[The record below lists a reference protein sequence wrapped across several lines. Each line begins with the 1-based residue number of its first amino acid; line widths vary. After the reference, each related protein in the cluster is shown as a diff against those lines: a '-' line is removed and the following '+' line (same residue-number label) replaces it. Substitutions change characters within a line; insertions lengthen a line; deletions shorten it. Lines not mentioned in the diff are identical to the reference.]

1 MTVRITIKGIGP
13 LTAKLGSAE
22 RAAAHVRPVMERS
35 LARIRK
41 PLKVYPPQRP
51 TSYIR
56 TMRLGRS
63 WTSRVEKGG
72 LRGVVGN
79 NTKYGPYV
87 QSAEK
92 QAWMHKGHWQTDED
106 VVESV
111 KDAIVRDFDQHVL
124 GALR

>member
-1 MTVRITIKGIGP
+1 MTVRITIKGLDA

-22 RAAAHVRPVMERS
+22 AAASHLHPVMERS

-56 TMRLGRS
+56 TNRLGGA
-63 WTSRVEKGG
+63 WTSRIEKGG
-72 LRGVVGN
+72 FRGVVGN
-79 NTKYGPYV
+79 NTKYAPYV

-106 VVESV
+106 VVEAQ
-111 KDAIVRDFDQHVL
+111 KDVIVRDFDQHVL